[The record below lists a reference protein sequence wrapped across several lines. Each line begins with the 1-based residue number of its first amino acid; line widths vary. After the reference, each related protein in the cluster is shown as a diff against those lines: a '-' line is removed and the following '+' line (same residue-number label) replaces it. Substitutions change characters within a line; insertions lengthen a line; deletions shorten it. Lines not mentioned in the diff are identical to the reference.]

1 MPLGAPAIYRNIRR
15 WLGTMG
21 IELGKPVAAAPAVE
35 PVVAT
40 PAVVEAG

>member
-35 PVVAT
+35 PVAST
-40 PAVVEAG
+40 PAAAEAS